1 VREAWTNGFQER
13 WIFPVETLHFPEGLM
28 RIRQS
33 EYLIDTSRRE
43 ISRQGQPLHVEPQVF
58 DLLVYLIQ
66 NDDHVV
72 SKDELFANVWG
83 GRIVSD
89 ATLSSR
95 INAARAAIGDSGERQ
110 EQIRTLPR
118 RGFRF
123 IGAFSYEDDPAPVAG
138 PAPKIR
144 EERRG
149 HRQDITFCCAPDS
162 TRIAYASVG
171 KGPPLVKAAN
181 WMNHLQYDWES
192 PFWGHILQ
200 RLAEDRTLVRYDAR
214 GTGLSD
220 GEVSEL
226 SLDAWVS
233 DLETVVAA
241 AGLEHFPLLGISQGC
256 AIAIAYAVRH
266 PERVTHLI
274 LFGGFAVGA
283 HRRSAAAS
291 EERSALVTLVRTR
304 WGQDNAALR
313 QMFATLFMPS
323 GTKEQHD
330 YFCELQRRTVSPEMG
345 ARYLDAV
352 GHFDVTPLL
361 GSVRAPTLVMHIR
374 DDAMQPLEQGRLLA
388 AGIPGARFV
397 VLPGANHLP
406 LEGDP
411 GLERFFTEIATFLD
425 GPSPSVPP

>member
-1 VREAWTNGFQER
+1 
-13 WIFPVETLHFPEGLM
+13 M
-28 RIRQS
+28 RIRQC

-43 ISRQGQPLHVEPQVF
+43 ISRQGQSLHVEPQVF

-72 SKDELFANVWG
+72 SKDELIATVWG

-95 INAARAAIGDSGERQ
+95 INAARAAIGDSGGRQ
-110 EQIRTLPR
+110 EQIRTVPR

-123 IGAFSYEDDPAPVAG
+123 VGPHTCEGEAVTLPAPARDDR
-138 PAPKIR
+138 PDHRPD
-144 EERRG
+144 
-149 HRQDITFCCAPDS
+149 HRQNITFCCAPDG
-162 TRIAYASVG
+162 TQIAYACVG
-171 KGPPLVKAAN
+171 TGPPLVKAAN

-241 AGLEHFPLLGISQGC
+241 TGLETFPLLGISQGC

-266 PERVTHLI
+266 PERVSHLI

-283 HRRSAAAS
+283 HHRSPAS
-291 EERSALVTLVRTR
+291 SQERSALVTLIRSR
-304 WGQDNAALR
+304 WGQDNPALR

-323 GTKEQHD
+323 GTRAQHD
-330 YFCELQRRTVSPEMG
+330 AFCELQRRTVSPEMA
-345 ARYLDAV
+345 ARYVEAV
-352 GHFDVTPLL
+352 GRFDVSSLL
-361 GSVRAPTLVMHIR
+361 GSVRAPTLVMHIS
-374 DDAMQPLEQGRLLA
+374 DDAVQPVEQGRLMA

-411 GLERFFTEIATFLD
+411 GLDRFFAEIAAFLA
-425 GPSPSVPP
+425 GSEQQVR